1 MASRVNLKSIVT
13 GWPVP
18 VIVRLVLLLVA
29 LGASALP
36 SMAAAETKLVVPEHP
51 SFRNDVQPVLA
62 KFGCS
67 SGSCHGALA
76 GKGGLKLSL
85 HGYDTMHDYLNITRQ
100 ARGRRIELADP
111 GRSLLLAKPTAAI
124 PHKGGLR
131 FSVDSHEYQVLSRWI
146 AQGAQ
151 APTDDDRQVERIEL
165 RPVHTTQQPGSNQ
178 QVTVTAY
185 YNDGSERDVTHWA
198 KYTSA
203 NETVAK
209 VDEQGLVAIQG
220 YGEGAVTAWYQSKIA
235 IAQVTSPY
243 SRDVAANVY
252 ADAPRR
258 NLIDELSLKKLEE
271 LNLAP
276 SPRSEDSEFLRRA
289 YLDTIGTL
297 PSAREARQF
306 LDDASTDKRDKLI
319 ESLLARSEYADY
331 WSLKWSDLLTIDG
344 RRLRPKAV
352 EAYYKWIHKGVKE
365 NKPWD
370 QFAREVITARG
381 SSYQNGATN
390 FYALHQDPE
399 TMTENACQAFLGLS
413 IGCAKCHNHPLE
425 KWTNDQYYAMA
436 NLFARV
442 RAKGWGGDPRDGS
455 GHRSVF
461 VMTKGDLIQPRT
473 GKPQPPTPLD
483 GEAIAMD
490 DPTDRREFLADWMV
504 SPKNPYFT
512 RSIVNRVWA
521 NYLGVG
527 LVESVDDMR
536 ATNPASNEELLSAM
550 ADYLV
555 AQKYDLKSLMRLIL
569 QSETYQRSSETLP
582 GNEGETRFYSRYYP
596 RRMMSEVLL
605 DAVSQVTGVPSEFTQ
620 ITASDG
626 SRSKTEAYP
635 KGTRA
640 IQLYDSAVVSYFLS
654 AFGRN
659 DRAITCE
666 CERTSEPS
674 IVQVLHIVNGDSI
687 NNKLQS
693 KESRV
698 DKLLETDVTDEAMV
712 EVAYLS
718 SLSRYPTDVERQAML
733 EVIKGTTGEERRLAL
748 EDIYWSLLSSREFLF
763 HH

>member
-1 MASRVNLKSIVT
+1 MTCRLSKFNITSPLRASSFALAMLFVAASF
-13 GWPVP
+13 
-18 VIVRLVLLLVA
+18 LLHPTTTV
-29 LGASALP
+29 
-36 SMAAAETKLVVPEHP
+36 AETNLEVPEHP

-62 KFGCS
+62 KYGCS
-67 SGSCHGALA
+67 SGGCHGALA

-85 HGYDTMHDYLNITRQ
+85 RGYDTMHDFLNITRQ
-100 ARGRRIELADP
+100 ARGRRIELSDP
-111 GRSLLLAKPTAAI
+111 GRSLLLTKPTAAI
-124 PHKGGLR
+124 PHKGGLK
-131 FSVDSHEYQVLSRWI
+131 FDVDSYEYRVLARWI
-146 AQGAQ
+146 AQGAS
-151 APTDDDRQVERIEL
+151 APTDKDALIERIEL
-165 RPVHTTQQPGSNQ
+165 SPAHTTSQPGETQ
-178 QVTVTAY
+178 QATVTAY
-185 YNDGSERDVTHWA
+185 YNDGTTRDVTRWA

-203 NETVAK
+203 NEVVSK
-209 VDEQGLVAIQG
+209 IDEQGVVTIQG

-235 IAQVTSPY
+235 IAKVTSPY
-243 SRDVAANVY
+243 ARTVAAKAY
-252 ADAPRR
+252 EQAPRR
-258 NLIDELSLKKLEE
+258 NLIDELSLAKLKE
-271 LNLAP
+271 LNIEP
-276 SPRSEDSEFLRRA
+276 SPRSNDSEFLRRA

-297 PSAREARQF
+297 PSATEARRF
-306 LDDASTDKRDKLI
+306 LDDESVDKRDKLI
-319 ESLLARSEYADY
+319 ESLLARDEYADY

-352 EAYYKWIHKGVKE
+352 EAYYKWIHKNVKE

-370 QFAREVITARG
+370 DFAREVITAKG

-399 TMTENACQAFLGLS
+399 NMTENACQAFMGLS

-436 NLFARV
+436 NLFSRV

-483 GEAIAMD
+483 GKPLAMD
-490 DPTDRREFLADWMV
+490 DPSDRREYLADWMV
-504 SPKNPYFT
+504 SPENPYFT

-527 LVESVDDMR
+527 LVESIDDMR
-536 ATNPASNEELLSAM
+536 ATNPASNDKLLSAL

-555 AQKYDLKSLMRLIL
+555 QQDYDLKALMRLIL
-569 QSETYQRSSETLP
+569 QSETYQRSSETIA
-582 GNEGETRFYSRYYP
+582 GNKGDTRFYSRYYP

-605 DAVSQVTGVPSEFTQ
+605 DAVSQVSGVPTEFTQ
-620 ITASDG
+620 IVASDG
-626 SRSKTEAYP
+626 SRSKTEVYP
-635 KGTRA
+635 EGTRA
-640 IQLYDSAVVSYFLS
+640 IQLYDSAVVSYFLN

-687 NNKLQS
+687 NDKLQS
-693 KESRV
+693 KDSRV

-718 SLSRYPTDVERQAML
+718 SLSRYPTEVERQAML
-733 EVIKGTTGEERRLAL
+733 DVLKGTSGEDRRLAL
-748 EDIYWSLLSSREFLF
+748 EDVYWSLLSSREFLF

>member
-1 MASRVNLKSIVT
+1 MLLGEKKMNSFAFGNLSRIA
-13 GWPVP
+13 
-18 VIVRLVLLLVA
+18 ILVLVA
-29 LGASALP
+29 IAMVANPAGLW
-36 SMAAAETKLVVPEHP
+36 AETYQDVPEHP
-51 SFRNDVQPVLA
+51 SFRNDVQPILA

-67 SGSCHGALA
+67 SGACHGALA

-85 HGYDTMHDYLNITRQ
+85 RGYDTMTDYLTITRQ
-100 ARGRRIELADP
+100 ARGRRIELSDP

-124 PHKGGLR
+124 PHKGGLK
-131 FSVDSHEYQVLSRWI
+131 FEVDSYEYRVLSRWI
-146 AQGAQ
+146 AQGAL
-151 APTDDDRQVERIEL
+151 APSDEDPQVERIEVS
-165 RPVHTTQQPGSNQ
+165 PAHATVKPGDEQ
-178 QVTVTAY
+178 QVSITAY
-185 YNDGSERDVTHWA
+185 YDDGSQRDVTHWA

-209 VDEQGLVAIQG
+209 VDEQGLLTITG
-220 YGEGAVTAWYQSKIA
+220 YGEGAVTAWFQSKIA
-235 IAQVTSPY
+235 MGHVTSPY
-243 SRDVAANVY
+243 PREVSEEVY
-252 ADAPRR
+252 GQAPRR
-258 NLIDELSLKKLEE
+258 NFIDELSLAKLKT
-271 LNLAP
+271 LKIQP
-276 SPRSEDSEFLRRA
+276 SPRSEDAEFLRRA

-297 PSAREARQF
+297 PSASEVRRF
-306 LDDASTDKRDKLI
+306 LADEDAKKRDNLI
-319 ESLLARSEYADY
+319 ESLLVRSEFSDY
-331 WSLKWSDLLTIDG
+331 WALKWSDLLTIDG

-352 EAYYKWIHKGVKE
+352 EAYYKWIHKSVEE

-370 QFAREVITARG
+370 QFVREVITARG
-381 SSYQNGATN
+381 SSYENGATN

-399 TMTENACQAFLGLS
+399 NMTENACQAFLGLS
-413 IGCAKCHNHPLE
+413 IGCAKCHNHPME

-483 GEAIAMD
+483 GEPIAMD
-490 DPTDRREFLADWMV
+490 NPTDRREFLAEWMV
-504 SPKNPYFT
+504 SPENPYFT

-527 LVESVDDMR
+527 LVESIDDMR
-536 ATNPASNEELLSAM
+536 ATNPPSDEALLSAL

-555 AQKYDLKSLMRLIL
+555 EQKYDLKALMRLIL

-582 GNEGETRFYSRYYP
+582 GNQGDTRFYSRYYP
-596 RRMMSEVLL
+596 RRMMAEVLL
-605 DAVSQVTGVPSEFTQ
+605 DSISQVTGVPSEFNQ
-620 ITASDG
+620 IVASDG
-626 SRSKTEAYP
+626 SRSKTEVYP

-640 IQLYDSAVVSYFLS
+640 IQLYDSAVVSYFLNT
-654 AFGRN
+654 FGRN

-674 IVQVLHIVNGDSI
+674 IVQALHIVNGKSI
-687 NNKLQS
+687 NQKLQS

-712 EVAYLS
+712 EVAFLS
-718 SLSRYPTDVERQAML
+718 SLSRYPTDEERQTML
-733 EVIKGTTGEERRLAL
+733 EALQGTTGEERRLVL

>member
-1 MASRVNLKSIVT
+1 MTCCDIRQSIKRMVQVT
-13 GWPVP
+13 
-18 VIVRLVLLLVA
+18 ISLVA
-29 LGASALP
+29 LIVALP
-36 SMAAAETKLVVPEHP
+36 SVAAAETNLEVPEHP
-51 SFRNDVQPVLA
+51 SFRNDIQPVLA

-67 SGSCHGALA
+67 SGACHGALA

-85 HGYDTMHDYLNITRQ
+85 RGYDTMHDYLKITRQ
-100 ARGRRIELADP
+100 ARGRRIELGDP

-124 PHKGGLR
+124 PHKGGLK
-131 FSVDSHEYQVLSRWI
+131 FGVDSYEYKVLARWI

-151 APTDDDRQVERIEL
+151 APTEKDPQIERIEL
-165 RPVHTTQQPGSNQ
+165 EPAHAVTKPGATK

-185 YNDGSERDVTHWA
+185 YDDGSQRDVTRWA

-203 NETVAK
+203 NETVGK
-209 VDEQGLVAIQG
+209 IDEQGVVTIQG

-235 IAQVTSPY
+235 LARVTSPY
-243 SRDVAANVY
+243 AREVAETVY
-252 ADAPRR
+252 AEAPRR
-258 NLIDELSLKKLEE
+258 SFVDELSLKKLKE
-271 LNLAP
+271 LNIEP
-276 SPRSEDSEFLRRA
+276 SPRGGDAEFLRRA

-297 PSAREARQF
+297 PTASEARSF
-306 LDDASTDKRDKLI
+306 LVDETTDKRDKLI
-319 ESLLARSEYADY
+319 ESLLERSEFADY

-352 EAYYKWIHKGVKE
+352 EAYYKWIHKNVKE

-370 QFAREVITARG
+370 DFAREVITARG

-399 TMTENACQAFLGLS
+399 NMTENACQAFLGLS

-461 VMTKGDLIQPRT
+461 VMGKGDLIQPRT

-483 GEAIAMD
+483 GEPLAMD
-490 DPTDRREFLADWMV
+490 DPSDRREYLADWMV
-504 SPKNPYFT
+504 SSENPYFT

-527 LVESVDDMR
+527 LVESIDDMR
-536 ATNPASNEELLSAM
+536 ATNPASNDELLSAL

-555 AQKYDLKSLMRLIL
+555 EQEYDLKALMRLIL
-569 QSETYQRSSETLP
+569 QSETYQRSSETIP
-582 GNEGETRFYSRYYP
+582 GNEGDTRFYSRYYP

-605 DAVSQVTGVPSEFTQ
+605 DAVSQVSGVPSEFTQ
-620 ITASDG
+620 IVASDG

-640 IQLYDSAVVSYFLS
+640 IQLYDSAVVSYFLN

-718 SLSRYPTDVERQAML
+718 SLSRYPTDEERQAML
-733 EVIKGTTGEERRLAL
+733 DVLKGTSGEERRLAL
-748 EDIYWSLLSSREFLF
+748 EDVYWSLLSSREFLF

>member
-1 MASRVNLKSIVT
+1 MRRVLRGTCSA
-13 GWPVP
+13 
-18 VIVRLVLLLVA
+18 LLAVVA
-29 LGASALP
+29 LACMAGGAV
-36 SMAAAETKLVVPEHP
+36 AADDGKVPEHP
-51 SFRNDVQPVLA
+51 SFRNDVQPILA

-67 SGSCHGALA
+67 SGACHGALA

-85 HGYDTMHDYLNITRQ
+85 RGYDTMADYLAITRQ
-100 ARGRRIELADP
+100 ARGRRIELSDP

-124 PHKGGLR
+124 PHKGGLK
-131 FSVDSHEYQVLSRWI
+131 FEADSFEYKVLARWI

-151 APTDDDRQVERIEL
+151 PPAEEDRMIERVEVS
-165 RPVHTTQQPGSNQ
+165 PDHAMVQPGDAK
-178 QVTVTAY
+178 QVVVTAHY
-185 YNDGSERDVTHWA
+185 SDGSSRDVTRWA

-209 VDEQGLVAIQG
+209 VNEDGLVEVGG
-220 YGEGAVTAWYQSKIA
+220 YGEGAVTVWYQSKIA
-235 IAQVTSPY
+235 MGFVTSPY
-243 SRDVAANVY
+243 ANEIPADVY
-252 ADAPRR
+252 KKAPRR
-258 NLIDELSLKKLEE
+258 NFIDELSLKKLEE
-271 LNLAP
+271 LNLEP
-276 SPRSEDSEFLRRA
+276 SPRSNDAEFLRRA
-289 YLDTIGTL
+289 FLDTIGTL
-297 PSAREARQF
+297 PSASEARSF
-306 LDDASTDKRDKLI
+306 LADTSTDKRDKLI
-319 ESLLARSEYADY
+319 ETLLSRSEFADY

-352 EAYYKWIHKGVKE
+352 EAYYKWIHKSVEE

-370 QFAREVITARG
+370 QLARDVLTARG

-399 TMTENACQAFLGLS
+399 NMTENACQAFMGLS

-436 NLFARV
+436 NLFSRV

-483 GEAIAMD
+483 GEPIAFD
-490 DPTDRREFLADWMV
+490 DPTDRREYLADWMT
-504 SPKNPYFT
+504 SPENPYFT
-512 RSIVNRVWA
+512 RAIVNRVWA

-527 LVESVDDMR
+527 LVESIDDMR
-536 ATNPASNEELLSAM
+536 ATNPPSNEELLAAL

-555 AQKYDLKSLMRLIL
+555 KEKYDLKSLMRLIL

-596 RRMMSEVLL
+596 RRMMAEVLL
-605 DAVSQVTGVPSEFTQ
+605 DAVSQVTGVPSEFNQ
-620 ITASDG
+620 IVASDG

-674 IVQVLHIVNGDSI
+674 IVQVLHIVNGESI
-687 NNKLQS
+687 NSKLQS
-693 KESRV
+693 EESRV
-698 DKLLETDVTDEAMV
+698 DKLLVTDVTDEAMV
-712 EVAYLS
+712 DVAFLS
-718 SLSRYPTDVERQAML
+718 SLSRYPTAKEKRTML
-733 EVIKGTTGEERRLAL
+733 EALKGTTGDERRLAL
-748 EDIYWSLLSSREFLF
+748 EDVYWSLLSSREFLF